1 MAAPVATRPN
11 LRNSPQR
18 AVRRLKDLWNAR
30 QLLENLVRKELK
42 VRYKSS
48 ALGFLW
54 ALLTPILMTAI
65 FTTIFSQVLRIPI
78 VNFASFFLAGFLL
91 WQFFANSV
99 QASVGAIV
107 SNGPLIKK
115 VYFPREVIPLSIVG
129 AQAFHLLLAFAV
141 TSPLFFYERGN
152 VLPHVPAVLLAIV
165 LLVLFTA
172 GVSMIFAAANV
183 GFRDLEELTQTIF
196 MAWFYATPIIY
207 PVSLLRDPEVHPI
220 FLFLSRA
227 NPMTWFVELV
237 RTPLYG
243 IVVQMGLPPPEGAG
257 VYAPPGWPAATTI
270 IGCIVIAVITFAV
283 GYWLFNRLAVT
294 FAKEI

>member
-1 MAAPVATRPN
+1 MAAPVATRVPS

-18 AVRRLKDLWNAR
+18 AVRRFKDLWDAR

-48 ALGFLW
+48 ALGFFW

-65 FTTIFSQVLRIPI
+65 FTTIFSVVLRIPI

-129 AQAFHLLLAFAV
+129 AQAFHLLLALAV
-141 TSPLFFYERGN
+141 TSPLFFFQRGN
-152 VLPHVPAVLLAIV
+152 VLPYLPFVVLALVLLIP
-165 LLVLFTA
+165 FTA
-172 GVSMIFAAANV
+172 GVAMIFAAANV

-207 PVSLLRDPEVHPI
+207 PTVLLRHEDVPRI
-220 FLFLSRA
+220 FLYLSRL

-243 IVVQMGLPPPEGAG
+243 RVLQMAESADAHLLPGPPA
-257 VYAPPGWPAATTI
+257 VKTI
-270 IGCIVIAVITFAV
+270 IGCVFIAVVTFAV

>member
-1 MAAPVATRPN
+1 MAAPVATRAPN
-11 LRNSPQR
+11 LRNSPER
-18 AVRRLKDLWNAR
+18 AVRRFKDLWNAR

-48 ALGFLW
+48 ALGFFW

-65 FTTIFSQVLRIPI
+65 FTTIFAYVLRIP
-78 VNFASFFLAGFLL
+78 VYDFASFFLAGFLL

-129 AQAFHLLLAFAV
+129 AQAFHLLLALAV
-141 TSPLFFYERGN
+141 TSPLFFFQRGN
-152 VLPHVPAVLLAIV
+152 VLPYLPFVVLALV
-165 LLVLFTA
+165 LLVPFTA

-207 PVSLLRDPEVHPI
+207 PIVLVQEQAPVFLYLLK
-220 FLFLSRA
+220 A
-227 NPMTWFVELV
+227 NPMAWFVELV

-243 IVVQMGLPPPEGAG
+243 VVLRLGEDPQAS
-257 VYAPPGWPAATTI
+257 APPGWPALTTV
-270 IGCIVIAVITFAV
+270 IGCAVFAVVTFAV